1 MSDAEAASNK
11 DHGGYET
18 PPLTDNRIRVKI
30 LQRAQVLRKL
40 QNEYLNISELES
52 LSLAQL
58 EVKASLLERHYQ
70 SFEILQTQLEDLDES
85 QFDGSHRDEGEHA
98 YFEVR
103 SRIVEKMALH
113 RQHQDTFMSSTQ
125 QMASVQPF
133 TAKKSYLPKL
143 QLSKFSGIHKE
154 WLEFFNMF
162 KALVHEDTEL
172 SPLAKFQYL
181 RSCLTDQAARLI
193 QSLDITPENYTKAID
208 MLMARYDN
216 KRFIFQSHIVDI
228 FSIQAV
234 HKPSLETLRD
244 FIDSTNSNLRAIQS
258 LASDTQIANGCFF
271 IS

>member
-1 MSDAEAASNK
+1 
-11 DHGGYET
+11 
-18 PPLTDNRIRVKI
+18 
-30 LQRAQVLRKL
+30 
-40 QNEYLNISELES
+40 
-52 LSLAQL
+52 
-58 EVKASLLERHYQ
+58 
-70 SFEILQTQLEDLDES
+70 
-85 QFDGSHRDEGEHA
+85 
-98 YFEVR
+98 
-103 SRIVEKMALH
+103 
-113 RQHQDTFMSSTQ
+113 MSSTQ

-133 TAKKSYLPKL
+133 TAKKSYLSKL

-258 LASDTQIANGCFF
+258 LASVTQIANGSFF

>member
-1 MSDAEAASNK
+1 
-11 DHGGYET
+11 
-18 PPLTDNRIRVKI
+18 
-30 LQRAQVLRKL
+30 
-40 QNEYLNISELES
+40 
-52 LSLAQL
+52 
-58 EVKASLLERHYQ
+58 
-70 SFEILQTQLEDLDES
+70 
-85 QFDGSHRDEGEHA
+85 
-98 YFEVR
+98 
-103 SRIVEKMALH
+103 
-113 RQHQDTFMSSTQ
+113 
-125 QMASVQPF
+125 
-133 TAKKSYLPKL
+133 
-143 QLSKFSGIHKE
+143 
-154 WLEFFNMF
+154 MF
-162 KALVHEDTEL
+162 KAFVHEDTEL

-258 LASDTQIANGCFF
+258 LASVTQIANGSFF